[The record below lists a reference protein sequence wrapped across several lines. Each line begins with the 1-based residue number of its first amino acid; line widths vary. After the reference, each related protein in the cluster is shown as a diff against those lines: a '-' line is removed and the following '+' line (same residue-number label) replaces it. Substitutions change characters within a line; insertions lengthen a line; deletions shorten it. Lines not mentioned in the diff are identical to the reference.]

1 MNLTDSEILTLRDY
15 AGLLLSI
22 SDIAILLSV
31 DEDEL
36 REEISNKTSHIS
48 KVYRLGKMLTIVE
61 LRKQEIDMAKL
72 GSPMAVELTQKYI
85 IEQKLNENG

>member
-1 MNLTDSEILTLRDY
+1 MNLTDNETLTLREY

-22 SDIAILLSV
+22 SDIAVLLSV

-36 REEISNKTSHIS
+36 RSEINNKSTKLSQT
-48 KVYRLGKMLTIVE
+48 YRLGKMLTIVE

>member
-1 MNLTDSEILTLRDY
+1 
-15 AGLLLSI
+15 
-22 SDIAILLSV
+22 
-31 DEDEL
+31 
-36 REEISNKTSHIS
+36 
-48 KVYRLGKMLTIVE
+48 MLTIVE